1 MPAEISI
8 QSTKGRSQVT
18 SQETT
23 FGFSAKKMMSN
34 RMLRKNF
41 GAFGAFGALFC
52 LVKHIILVVFMKN
65 LNTFDA
71 AYVCMFQPKQ
81 LEP

>member
-1 MPAEISI
+1 
-8 QSTKGRSQVT
+8 
-18 SQETT
+18 
-23 FGFSAKKMMSN
+23 MMSN

-41 GAFGAFGALFC
+41 GVFGAFGALFF
-52 LVKHIILVVFMKN
+52 LVKHTILVVLMKN

-71 AYVCMFQPKQ
+71 TYVCMFQPKQ